1 MKQRVRTTPFAIG
14 GVLMSLVIAPALLLV
29 GLYSSTTWAAYGTPK
44 SPIRHLIVIVGENH
58 SFDNL
63 FGAYRP
69 TNDQTV
75 FNLLSEGV
83 IKADGTPGRRFDT
96 ARQWQAD
103 DHDEYSI
110 APLRTS
116 PFARLPQPSTT
127 YAFGQKFNV
136 PDGRFPADLPNG
148 PFQLSKDTAYQL
160 SFTGDPAHRFFQMWQ
175 QFDEGRHDLFVWTAV
190 TIGFGSEGKAP
201 PVPLTEQSTHQGGV
215 SMGFYNMNQ
224 GDAPVFKFIA
234 DHYAMSDNFHQGI
247 MGGTG
252 TSFIYLGTGDLAFF
266 SDGSGRP
273 MTPPKALTEDPDPW
287 RGSNNW
293 YKQDGYHSGSYVNC
307 ADPAQP
313 GVTAILN
320 YLHSRHLRS
329 NCAPDYYY
337 LVNNY
342 GPAYNPDGTLVD
354 VKLHP
359 NTLPPQ
365 TLPTIAEALSNRG
378 ISWKY
383 YIGGLSPDGA
393 NDAWCSICNP
403 LQYSKSVMTTSLRTR
418 ITGVADFYHDVEL
431 GRLPAVSFVRPY
443 EPYSGHPGNSSMSAY
458 EYFVLSIANTVI
470 AHERLF
476 ADSAILVTF
485 DEGGGY
491 YDSGYIQ
498 PLDFFGDGTRVPLLV
513 ISPYVKAGKI
523 DHTYSDQASIL
534 KFIEWNWGLSPLST
548 RSRDNLPNPVISGIN
563 PYVPGNS
570 PAIGDLRS
578 IFDFTYRRINLS
590 LILPGGV

>member
-1 MKQRVRTTPFAIG
+1 MIRITLRRTG
-14 GVLMSLVIAPALLLV
+14 
-29 GLYSSTTWAAYGTPK
+29 
-44 SPIRHLIVIVGENH
+44 
-58 SFDNL
+58 
-63 FGAYRP
+63 
-69 TNDQTV
+69 
-75 FNLLSEGV
+75 
-83 IKADGTPGRRFDT
+83 
-96 ARQWQAD
+96 
-103 DHDEYSI
+103 
-110 APLRTS
+110 
-116 PFARLPQPSTT
+116 
-127 YAFGQKFNV
+127 
-136 PDGRFPADLPNG
+136 
-148 PFQLSKDTAYQL
+148 
-160 SFTGDPAHRFFQMWQ
+160 
-175 QFDEGRHDLFVWTAV
+175 
-190 TIGFGSEGKAP
+190 
-201 PVPLTEQSTHQGGV
+201 
-215 SMGFYNMNQ
+215 
-224 GDAPVFKFIA
+224 
-234 DHYAMSDNFHQGI
+234 
-247 MGGTG
+247 
-252 TSFIYLGTGDLAFF
+252 
-266 SDGSGRP
+266 
-273 MTPPKALTEDPDPW
+273 
-287 RGSNNW
+287 
-293 YKQDGYHSGSYVNC
+293 
-307 ADPAQP
+307 
-313 GVTAILN
+313 
-320 YLHSRHLRS
+320 
-329 NCAPDYYY
+329 
-337 LVNNY
+337 
-342 GPAYNPDGTLVD
+342 
-354 VKLHP
+354 
-359 NTLPPQ
+359 PPQ